1 MHAAAATAVGKSARV
16 EEGRRRRRRRRWR
29 LSARPERLA
38 VAACLSGSPEALGV
52 HTAKANEQ
60 QPKTQFAGRY
70 ITQNASRRHCPC
82 CPSLSFA
89 PSACKGGT
97 YAVASLRTHGR
108 STLCARALAFVLLA
122 SRPVVNSGVG
132 IDIPRRR
139 PPVTLPSVDLLR
151 CVESA
156 SYPSAADVHRSCVTY
171 QRHVSIELSSRKHT
185 KLASERGRGRCDC
198 HTSSRVRTPS
208 PSAFSSE
215 TRLSNLHA
223 ERQKT
228 V

>member
-1 MHAAAATAVGKSARV
+1 MNSSRKLNSLVGTLRKMRAAATVLAVPRYPLPQAHAREVRTLLRHSGLTAAAHSAQELWRSCCWPHV
-16 EEGRRRRRRRRWR
+16 PWLTPVSALTSPAADRLSRFLRSTCFAVWR
-29 LSARPERLA
+29 L
-38 VAACLSGSPEALGV
+38 
-52 HTAKANEQ
+52 
-60 QPKTQFAGRY
+60 
-70 ITQNASRRHCPC
+70 
-82 CPSLSFA
+82 
-89 PSACKGGT
+89 
-97 YAVASLRTHGR
+97 
-108 STLCARALAFVLLA
+108 
-122 SRPVVNSGVG
+122 
-132 IDIPRRR
+132 
-139 PPVTLPSVDLLR
+139 
-151 CVESA
+151 SA